1 VDSDHFPIQIEFQLT
16 NSLNTNHNITNN
28 STKPQFNYNKAN
40 WINFASDLEKVQ
52 IEKTNSLT
60 IEQLNEFIINEILKS
75 CEKNIPKYNPNNKCK
90 ELPQYKLDLIKHRK
104 FLKSQ
109 INKHKR
115 DSIENLNIIKTEY
128 HLIKKIINEE
138 LSALKDSKWIK
149 FINKLGNNPTSSSPF
164 WKRINF
170 HKNKNKQNTIKTL
183 VHNNQVF
190 HTNVDKANLFANIL
204 AEIFD
209 NKNETDVPKTLR
221 RS

>member
-1 VDSDHFPIQIEFQLT
+1 MDSDHFPIQIEFQLT

-40 WINFASDLEKVQ
+40 WINFGSDLEKVQ

-149 FINKLGNNPTSSSPF
+149 FINKLGNNPTVARF
-164 WKRINF
+164 GNELIFIKI
-170 HKNKNKQNTIKTL
+170 KTNKIRSRHLSTTIKYSI
-183 VHNNQVF
+183 QMSI
-190 HTNVDKANLFANIL
+190 KQ
-204 AEIFD
+204 IFSL
-209 NKNETDVPKTLR
+209 TY
-221 RS
+221 